1 MFNIVSYILFL
12 AISSYITVDV
22 GRRCY
27 HAGKYYLEYLI
38 HDSDVCRT
46 INKILLGCYYLLN
59 LGYIAVSLT
68 SWDRVGR
75 NYNRNR
81 HPDRKHL
88 TDSLC
93 FTLHEHLCTLFFKE
107 KFNQKINLL

>member
-1 MFNIVSYILFL
+1 MFNIISYILFL

-38 HDSDVCRT
+38 HDPNVCRT

-68 SWDRVGR
+68 SWDRVESVEEIITVTLIRIG
-75 NYNRNR
+75 NILLILSVLHYMNIFVLYFL
-81 HPDRKHL
+81 RKNL
-88 TDSLC
+88 TI
-93 FTLHEHLCTLFFKE
+93 
-107 KFNQKINLL
+107 Q